1 MQGLT
6 KITSVR
12 SAAHP
17 QWSPD
22 GSTIAFD
29 TPDSIYTTRADG
41 TEQKLL
47 FAGKRGNGPGVPS
60 WSPDGTRLAFF
71 NTPRQGR
78 RFTAEVWTMN
88 ADGSDKRRLY
98 PSACCVGIWAA
109 PIWSP
114 DGSQIAFATD
124 SGAGTYVVN
133 SDGTALHRL
142 TAAAA
147 TDLAWQRNP

>member
-98 PSACCVGIWAA
+98 HSACCVGIWAA
-109 PIWSP
+109 R
-114 DGSQIAFATD
+114 
-124 SGAGTYVVN
+124 SG
-133 SDGTALHRL
+133 HP
-142 TAAAA
+142 TAARSHSPP
-147 TDLAWQRNP
+147 TQELAPTSSTPTERHSTA